1 MPCVTLHC
9 MVHLIDP
16 SLQAARYPA
25 LHTIITSKPSSPEHY
40 SLAAMTL
47 WSTLPYAIWQLSYH
61 FLITVRRRSE
71 IAAGRPTSFTW
82 LKKSYA
88 STWLGKIVNA
98 LPNTLQEPAF
108 MLIQYGY
115 AVLTMLPCPIWFW
128 YRWASAGFLM
138 AVFTWSVYNGATYYI
153 DVFGNRFQKELEN
166 MRREVQKWQ
175 NSPEMHGEHGGV
187 TPGEAPPAGREKE
200 EDKLVNVGESA
211 NSTGVPTDKIPS
223 LRDDSGHATGLDSGA
238 KDVAK
243 ERKTDGKASS

>member
-9 MVHLIDP
+9 MVHLISP
-16 SLQAARYPA
+16 TFRAARFPA
-25 LHTIITSKPSSPEHY
+25 LHVILTSAPSSPEHY
-40 SLAAMTL
+40 SLGAMTL

-61 FLITVRRRSE
+61 FLITVRRRDK

-82 LKKSYA
+82 MKKSYA
-88 STWLGKIVNA
+88 SSWIGKAVIA
-98 LPNTLQEPAF
+98 LPNSLQEPAF

-175 NSPEMHGEHGGV
+175 NSPELGGE
-187 TPGEAPPAGREKE
+187 GEDR
-200 EDKLVNVGESA
+200 LVNVGESA
-211 NSTGVPTDKIPS
+211 NSMGVPVDKISS
-223 LRDDSGHATGLDSGA
+223 LRDGVGHATGLDGGA

-243 ERKTDGKASS
+243 VRKTAPAS